1 MSALKELTD
10 IANNTTNPALQAWK
24 EEGKKVVGYFCSYV
38 PEELLYAADIVPY
51 RVRASGCTDTSA
63 ADVYMSHLNCTFMR
77 SCLQYAIDNKLDFID
92 GIVLSNSCDHARRM
106 YDLLKEKSPV
116 GYQFLHLLSVPHKVT
131 DTAIELYKDA
141 VTDFKEAIEKS
152 FGVTITDERLKDA
165 IEVYNE
171 TRSLLA
177 KVYEL
182 RKQDNPP
189 LKGEE
194 CISVSLAGMM
204 MPKGKYN
211 TLLKQLLEELKTKE
225 AVTDYEFRIMLS
237 GSGGCDNPDYYKIIE
252 DLGGLIVT
260 DSLCVGTRYFWHP
273 VEIKGDLIASL
284 AESYLK
290 RPSCP
295 AMVDS
300 IDERSDFIKDMV
312 NQFNVDGIVYQRMRY
327 CDLWGGA
334 ILDIRK
340 KMKEENIPLIEIER
354 EYALTSTGQLKTRI
368 QAFMER
374 IRG

>member
-10 IANNTTNPALQAWK
+10 IAGNITNPALQAWK

-51 RVRASGCTDTSA
+51 RVRAAGCKDTSA

-116 GYQFLHLLSVPHKVT
+116 EYQFLHMLSVPHKIT
-131 DTAIELYKDA
+131 DTSIELYKDA
-141 VTDFKEAIEKS
+141 VTDFKEDIEKS
-152 FGVTITDERLKDA
+152 FGVTITDERIKDA

-211 TLLKQLLEELKTKE
+211 ELLKQLLEELKTKE
-225 AVTDYEFRIMLS
+225 PVTDHEFRIMLS

-252 DLGGLIVT
+252 ELGGLIVT

-284 AESYLK
+284 AESYLR

-300 IDERSDFIKDMV
+300 IDERSQFIKDMV
-312 NQFNVDGIVYQRMRY
+312 NQFNVDGVVFQRMRY

-334 ILDIRK
+334 VLNIRTE
-340 KMKEENIPLIEIER
+340 MKEADIPFIEIER